1 MKLSSFQAEM
11 LLSKMLDVSNSEL
24 LWERSILLTERQG
37 QSILS
42 PGMKQE
48 LAGADRIEQY

>member
-24 LWERSILLTERQG
+24 LLERGVLLTERQG